1 MTDKIYKMFDNNF
14 KRSASNDF
22 SVECWEVRDYRG
34 PYDESYRSLIIL
46 ENEEE
51 EGFSYSLCLWCG
63 NSGNFGLS
71 DKFLDVDETNAD
83 LLNVSAFIDRAKK
96 YSILLA

>member
-34 PYDESYRSLIIL
+34 PYDESYR
-46 ENEEE
+46 
-51 EGFSYSLCLWCG
+51 
-63 NSGNFGLS
+63 
-71 DKFLDVDETNAD
+71 
-83 LLNVSAFIDRAKK
+83 
-96 YSILLA
+96 